1 VSKFFRKY
9 LSVYGVLDFKH
20 EKYEDNC
27 LVRQDQKGFQNQK
40 EAKTLKTK
48 IKKLKENDLHCISEI
63 GTPNHTCIA
72 FLLFSRDNLDS
83 SSIKNF
89 VFDLGLLFPI
99 YIYNKKYLKLTILIC
114 KSSTNPTCLHVSST
128 FNLTFS

>member
-9 LSVYGVLDFKH
+9 LSVYSVLDFKH

-40 EAKTLKTK
+40 EAKTLKT
-48 IKKLKENDLHCISEI
+48 IVKKLKENDLHCISEI

-72 FLLFSRDNLDS
+72 LLLFSRDNLDS

-89 VFDLGLLFPI
+89 VFDL
-99 YIYNKKYLKLTILIC
+99 
-114 KSSTNPTCLHVSST
+114 
-128 FNLTFS
+128 